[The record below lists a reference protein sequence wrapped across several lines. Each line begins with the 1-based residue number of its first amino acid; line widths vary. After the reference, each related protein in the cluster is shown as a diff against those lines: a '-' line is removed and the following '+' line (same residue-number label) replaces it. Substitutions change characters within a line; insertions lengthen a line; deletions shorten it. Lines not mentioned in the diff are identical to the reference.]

1 MAVRRTSHANRAG
14 TSLDSGG
21 ELLAAIVVLSFA
33 SYKLLGSDLLP
44 EMDEGGFILDYI
56 TPPGSSLAESNRILL
71 RIEKILR
78 STPEVETTSRRTG
91 LQLGLAAVT
100 EANSGDFTVKLK
112 SDRKR
117 AIDDIISDIRSQIEG
132 QEPGAK
138 VEFVQLLQDMIG
150 DLTSQPEPSRHQ
162 IILARWKALE

>member
-1 MAVRRTSHANRAG
+1 
-14 TSLDSGG
+14 
-21 ELLAAIVVLSFA
+21 
-33 SYKLLGSDLLP
+33 
-44 EMDEGGFILDYI
+44 MDEGGFILDYL

-71 RIEKILR
+71 RLEKILR

-117 AIDDIISDIRSQIEG
+117 AIDEIISDIRSQIEG

-150 DLTSQPEPSRHQ
+150 DLTSQPEPIVIKLFSQ
-162 IILARWKALE
+162 DGNLLNDTGPE

>member
-1 MAVRRTSHANRAG
+1 MAS
-14 TSLDSGG
+14 
-21 ELLAAIVVLSFA
+21 LLAAEDAHATGFFGRVIAVYERAMRTVLARPWILVASFLAIVVLSFA

-44 EMDEGGFILDYI
+44 EMDEGGFIVDYI

-71 RIEKILR
+71 RIDKILR

-112 SDRKR
+112 S
-117 AIDDIISDIRSQIEG
+117 
-132 QEPGAK
+132 
-138 VEFVQLLQDMIG
+138 
-150 DLTSQPEPSRHQ
+150 
-162 IILARWKALE
+162 